1 MLASLRSAAV
11 LGVEAL
17 PVIVEV
23 DVSFGMPVFT
33 MVGLP
38 DTSVRESRDRVRTA
52 IRNSGF
58 EFPGHRITVN
68 LAPAD
73 IRKAGASYDLPIALG
88 VLAANGVIEP
98 RLLDGIVLLGELS
111 LDGAIQPIRGV
122 LPVAVAAKR
131 EGKTAILLPRANA
144 PEASVVDG
152 LTVLP
157 VDSLV
162 EAVETLNAGAGLR
175 AGTTTMT
182 VVVPTLRSAA
192 GPLPSDPQPDFADV
206 IGQTMAKRALEIAAA
221 GGHNVLL
228 IGAPGGG
235 KTMMARR
242 LAGILPA
249 LEFDEAL
256 DCTSVH
262 SVAGTLPPGTAL
274 MHHRPFRAPHHTI
287 SEVAMVGGGSIPRP
301 GEISLAHNG
310 VLFLDELPEFD
321 RRVLEALRQPL
332 EEGRVTVARA
342 ARTSSFPARFIFIAA
357 MNPCPCGFLG
367 DRRRAC
373 RCSAPQIQRYASR
386 ISGPLRDRIDLVV
399 EVPAVGTSV
408 RDDGAESGRDT
419 SAQIRARVVDARK
432 VQQARFGEAKQKLNR
447 QLEGA
452 ELNHHCSLDTR
463 STTVLE
469 AAIQKFCLSARGCDR
484 VLRVS
489 RTIAD
494 LGGCHGIETDHVA
507 EALQYR
513 LNEFSPDLRRP

>member
-1 MLASLRSAAV
+1 VLASLRSAAV

-23 DVSFGMPVFT
+23 DVSFGLPVFT

-88 VLAANGVIEP
+88 VLAASGVIES
-98 RLLDGIVLLGELS
+98 RLLDGVVLLGELS

-131 EGKTAILLPRANA
+131 EGKAAILLPRANA
-144 PEASVVDG
+144 PEASVVEG

-162 EAVETLNAGAGLR
+162 EAVDALNGGFKNASPVSGR
-175 AGTTTMT
+175 AQLKLSPTT
-182 VVVPTLRSAA
+182 AA
-192 GPLPSDPQPDFADV
+192 DSDSQPDFADV

-242 LAGILPA
+242 LAGILPP

-262 SVAGTLPPGTAL
+262 SVAGTLPAGTAL

-321 RRVLEALRQPL
+321 RRVLEVLRQPL
-332 EEGRVTVARA
+332 EEGRVTIARA
-342 ARTSSFPARFIFIAA
+342 ARTSAFPARFMFVGA

-373 RCSAPQIQRYASR
+373 RCSDPQIQRYASR

-399 EVPAVGTSV
+399 EVPAIGTSA
-408 RDDGAESGRDT
+408 RGETASNGSET
-419 SAQIRARVVDARK
+419 SVAIRARVVEARTR
-432 VQQARFGEAKQKLNR
+432 QRARFGDRSQKLNR
-447 QLEGA
+447 QLEGT
-452 ELNHHCSLDTR
+452 ELSDHCRLDER
-463 STTVLE
+463 STNILE

-494 LGGCHGIETDHVA
+494 LAGCPRLAAEHVA

-513 LNEFSPDLRRP
+513 FSESSPAVRHP

>member
-23 DVSFGMPVFT
+23 DVSHGMPVFT

-88 VLAANGVIEP
+88 VLAASGVIEP
-98 RLLDGIVLLGELS
+98 RLLDGVVLLGELS

-131 EGKTAILLPRANA
+131 EGKVAILLPRANA
-144 PEASVVDG
+144 AEASVVDG

-162 EAVETLNAGAGLR
+162 EAVEVLNAGLKAS
-175 AGTTTMT
+175 TTSAS
-182 VVVPTLRSAA
+182 VVVPIFRSA
-192 GPLPSDPQPDFADV
+192 PSSDPQPDFADV
-206 IGQTMAKRALEIAAA
+206 IGQSMAKRALEIAAA

-242 LAGILPA
+242 LAGILPP

-262 SVAGTLPPGTAL
+262 SVAGTLPHGTAL

-342 ARTSSFPARFIFIAA
+342 ARTSSFPARFMFVAA

-373 RCSAPQIQRYASR
+373 RCSEPQIQRYASR

-399 EVPAVGTSV
+399 EVPAIGTSA
-408 RDDGAESGRDT
+408 REDAAGGGREP
-419 SAQIRARVVDARK
+419 SAAIRARVVDARTR
-432 VQQARFGEAKQKLNR
+432 QHARFDQADQKLNR

-452 ELNHHCSLDTR
+452 ELNDHCRLDDR
-463 STTVLE
+463 STHILE
-469 AAIQKFCLSARGCDR
+469 GAIQKFCLSARGCDR

-494 LGGCHGIETDHVA
+494 LAQSSRLAADHVA

-513 LNEFSPDLRRP
+513 FSEFSPALRQP